1 MMCGGASAARPATE
15 ETQRIAEQV
24 RGRAS
29 PVRERRA
36 GECSDLFISL
46 EFRKKEK
53 DLTGFCA
60 LQVHVGN
67 DEFMHLRVFKS
78 LPHENE
84 QLSLHSYQGS
94 KTKHD
99 DLAYF

>member
-1 MMCGGASAARPATE
+1 MVFLTACLLLHPQTSPASATAPA
-15 ETQRIAEQV
+15 A
-24 RGRAS
+24 GS
-29 PVRERRA
+29 PCR
-36 GECSDLFISL
+36 
-46 EFRKKEK
+46 

-67 DEFMHLRVFKS
+67 EEFMHLRVFKS

-99 DLAYF
+99 ELAYF